1 MLVTRSNKYILNIN
15 DTSSADTSTSVGDTV
30 LGEEGPAAFEADL
43 VHFAELPAEV
53 GGAEL
58 VVEMGE
64 SGPAHLDGLGT
75 GHVALEDDVVAA
87 VAVPACTLELGRHAV
102 PDKGRVAPLGEDG
115 LVDEAAKGDDEPPRG
130 DPQRIVGDLL
140 QRAKLLLEAGVVLG

>member
-1 MLVTRSNKYILNIN
+1 MILVVILVEPILN
-15 DTSSADTSTSVGDTV
+15 TV

-75 GHVALEDDVVAA
+75 GHVALEDDVVAVDA
-87 VAVPACTLELGRHAV
+87 VTAVPAGTLELGRHAV

-140 QRAKLLLEAGVVLG
+140 ERAKLLLEAGVVLG

>member
-1 MLVTRSNKYILNIN
+1 MPILN
-15 DTSSADTSTSVGDTV
+15 TV

-75 GHVALEDDVVAA
+75 GHVALEDDVVAVDA
-87 VAVPACTLELGRHAV
+87 VAAVPAGTLELGRHAV

-140 QRAKLLLEAGVVLG
+140 QRAKLLLEGGVVLG